1 MKIRVTHG
9 SDRDRFLED
18 ASAVLKGWEAHGK
31 PADPGATRLAELH
44 DIFLNA
50 KDGEEVTLS
59 EGDMQILSA
68 TKAASDLA
76 NGSFPLEW
84 PSPPPDMGRAFRDV
98 LLQVA
103 EGEAIAS
110 WRKDVL
116 LYMADQVVQDVM
128 ILRNKHDATILM
140 LIMEALKGE

>member
-1 MKIRVTHG
+1 MRIRVTHG

-18 ASAVLKGWEAHGK
+18 ASAVLKGWEARGK

-50 KDGEEVTLS
+50 KDGEEVVLS
-59 EGDMQILSA
+59 EGDMQIFSA
-68 TKAASDLA
+68 TKAASDLV
-76 NGSFPLEW
+76 NGCFPLEW
-84 PSPPPDMGRAFRDV
+84 PAPPPDMGRAFRDV

-103 EGEAIAS
+103 EGESIAS

-128 ILRNKHDATILM
+128 ILRNKHDAAILK